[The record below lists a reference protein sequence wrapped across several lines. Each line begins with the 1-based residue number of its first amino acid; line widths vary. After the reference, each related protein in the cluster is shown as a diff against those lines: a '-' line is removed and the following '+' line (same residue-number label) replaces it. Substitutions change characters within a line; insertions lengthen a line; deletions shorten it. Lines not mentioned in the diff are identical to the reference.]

1 MPSRMPKTGNEM
13 KTAKRLVKDL
23 WIRYKKELILVA
35 IFLLLTSIS
44 NTVGSIFTPRIID
57 EVITP
62 VVKYHTKTFDEVQGL
77 LLKLIIAM
85 GSMYLIGIVSALIYT
100 RIMAVVTQSFL
111 NDMRKK
117 TFGQMEK
124 LPISYFDRNT
134 HGDIMSIYTND
145 IDAIRQFV
153 GSSIP
158 NLIHCAMILGILI
171 IIMLSYSVWLS
182 LVVFL
187 GVVFMFLTTKYV
199 GGNSAKFFVNQQ
211 KTVGKL

>member
-85 GSMYLIGIVSALIYT
+85 GSMYLIGIVSALFSLFVNIYT
-100 RIMAVVTQSFL
+100 WW
-111 NDMRKK
+111 KK
-117 TFGQMEK
+117 AKSDGK
-124 LPISYFDRNT
+124 I
-134 HGDIMSIYTND
+134 
-145 IDAIRQFV
+145 
-153 GSSIP
+153 
-158 NLIHCAMILGILI
+158 
-171 IIMLSYSVWLS
+171 
-182 LVVFL
+182 
-187 GVVFMFLTTKYV
+187 TKEELDELKEIV
-199 GGNSAKFFVNQQ
+199 DNHTK
-211 KTVGKL
+211 KDDE